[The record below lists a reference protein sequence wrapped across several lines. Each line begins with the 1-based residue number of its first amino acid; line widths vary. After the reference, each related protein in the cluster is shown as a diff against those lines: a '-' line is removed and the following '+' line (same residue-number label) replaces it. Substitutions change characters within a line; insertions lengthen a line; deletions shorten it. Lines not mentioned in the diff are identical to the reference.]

1 MANLKAST
9 YANRELAEQHHLTL
23 VDHAIAV
30 ARYTDASQELI
41 YRQKVEEAV
50 AGGGE
55 LLEAEAALLDKPIN
69 ELIDSVLI
77 QHNERQQRISQMELL
92 RIKAKKEIREAQTA
106 AEMHRIADRLQ
117 RQLVAP

>member
-23 VDHAIAV
+23 VDRAIAV

-77 QHNERQQRISQMELL
+77 QHNERQKRISQMELL

>member
-1 MANLKAST
+1 LANLKAST

-30 ARYTDASQELI
+30 ARHTNASQELI